1 MIKTPT
7 LLLDE
12 QKCKANIQWM
22 ADKALR
28 HEVELRPH
36 FKTHQSLEIGSWF
49 KDVGVSKITVSSL
62 TMASYFAE
70 EWNDILI
77 AFPTNINEI
86 DTINH
91 LASRVKLHLAVENL
105 ESIVFLSKHLNY
117 RLNIY
122 IQVDVGYHRTGI
134 ATDNL
139 VLIDDI
145 LNVIN
150 SNSLLLFSGFF
161 AHSGQTYKSK
171 SIAEI
176 NRINTLVLSKMSIL
190 KKQYPAAC
198 ISIGDTPTC
207 SIAED
212 FTGIDEIRPGN
223 FVFYDLMQHQIG
235 SNTAAQIAVAL
246 ACPIVAVHKTRSEIV
261 IYGGGVHFSKDR
273 LEDVEGI
280 IYGRV
285 VEHRVALWGNIIPH
299 MYVKS
304 LSQEHGIVSVPEQ
317 IIDNYNIGDHLL
329 ILPVHSC
336 MTANL
341 MKDYVTLNGRHIS
354 KLH

>member
-7 LLLDE
+7 LILDE
-12 QKCKANIQWM
+12 KKCKANIQWM

-28 HEVELRPH
+28 HRVELRPH
-36 FKTHQSLEIGSWF
+36 FKTHQSLEIGTWF
-49 KDVGVSKITVSSL
+49 KDAGVSKITVSSL
-62 TMASYFAE
+62 TMASYFAKD
-70 EWNDILI
+70 WDDILV
-77 AFPTNINEI
+77 AFPTNVNEI

-91 LASRVKLHLAVENL
+91 LASTIKLHLAVENI
-105 ESIVFLSKHLNY
+105 ESIVFLSKHLNHHVHV
-117 RLNIY
+117 Y

-134 ATDNL
+134 DTGNL
-139 VLIDDI
+139 VLINEI
-145 LNVIN
+145 LSIISANP
-150 SNSLLLFSGFF
+150 LLSFTGFF
-161 AHSGQTYKSK
+161 AHSGHTYKSK
-171 SIAEI
+171 SIVEI
-176 NRINTLVLSKMSIL
+176 KDINTLALSQMSNL
-190 KKQYPAAC
+190 KKHYPAAR

-212 FTGIDEIRPGN
+212 FSGVDEIRPGN

-246 ACPIVAVHKTRSEIV
+246 ACPIVAIHKNRSEIV

-273 LEDVEGI
+273 LEDVEGTV
-280 IYGRV
+280 YGRV
-285 VEHRVALWGNIIPH
+285 VEKGESSWGKIIPN

-304 LSQEHGIVSVPEQ
+304 LSQEHGIVSAPKE
-317 IIDNYNIGDHLL
+317 IINEYNIGDHLL

-341 MKDYVTLNGRHIS
+341 MKNYVTLVGKNVS
-354 KLH
+354 KLN